1 MSSLA
6 YHHMPVED
14 KRLHLLRL
22 KPWIDHFLLFE
33 MDADNDTPEL
43 STPELALSVYQS
55 YGRIMDFVYSHDAPV
70 DVVTDCIDS
79 FLMTEVVSLLTRP
92 RGERTEY
99 HMLRSQWHDL
109 FRSSLCPEFAICSD
123 STCYADE
130 YMTLFTLH
138 YGRKE

>member
-1 MSSLA
+1 
-6 YHHMPVED
+6 
-14 KRLHLLRL
+14 
-22 KPWIDHFLLFE
+22 
-33 MDADNDTPEL
+33 
-43 STPELALSVYQS
+43 
-55 YGRIMDFVYSHDAPV
+55 MDFVYSHDAPV

-109 FRSSLCPEFAICSD
+109 FRDCLCPEFAVCSD

-138 YGRKE
+138 YGRKR